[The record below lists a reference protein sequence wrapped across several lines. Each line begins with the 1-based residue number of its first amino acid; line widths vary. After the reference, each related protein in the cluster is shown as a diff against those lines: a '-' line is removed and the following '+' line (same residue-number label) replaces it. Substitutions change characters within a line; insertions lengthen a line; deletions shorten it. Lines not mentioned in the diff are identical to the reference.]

1 MRRPLAA
8 IAALLAI
15 SCSSQEPAGNGS
27 AAGKEA
33 AGKEG
38 AGAGVGEERAGSTAA
53 ASFQPGQ
60 WETTTE
66 VTRLNMAGMPAGV
79 TPPMPPPTTVSYCMT
94 PEKARRPDANFLT
107 GSGEDSGCSYTDFTM
122 SGGRIQGIVQC
133 NQQGTSMRTTMSG
146 QFTAT
151 SYEMNQQVQVTAGG
165 VTTDMESRTT
175 GRRVGDCPAG

>member
-1 MRRPLAA
+1 MRRSLTA
-8 IAALLAI
+8 IAALLVI
-15 SCSSQEPAGNGS
+15 SCGSQDQAGNAS
-27 AAGKEA
+27 AG
-33 AGKEG
+33 GNEG
-38 AGAGVGEERAGSTAA
+38 APASGGADGGGTAS

-66 VTRLNMAGMPAGV
+66 ATRLSMAGMPAGV

-94 PEKARRPDANFLT
+94 PDKARRPDANFLS
-107 GSGEDSGCSYTDFTM
+107 GSGQDGGCSYTDFTM
-122 SGGRIQGIVQC
+122 SGGRIEGVVQC

-146 QFTAT
+146 RFTAA

-175 GRRVGDCPAG
+175 GRRVGDCSAG